1 MAARVPPE
9 LWTHIFSFLDH
20 RSLLRSVV
28 PVCREFRDIG
38 LSANLWKRLCAKMWV
53 LQDNAPRDNNYTR
66 YYFDKL
72 KWEEEWLRGSARC
85 FTHGVSDLPVT
96 GLRLLDGKLFLSSG
110 DFQVSVYFRTI
121 SQLHVP
127 ITAISTYFF
136 LQLFKKK
143 HQVYVLDAS
152 SPPDILPVLQM
163 LRGHTKKIRTIDAYF
178 LDSSSSLSHVSH
190 IVSAAADEIRLWDWE
205 EGKCKLIISDISA
218 RSVSC
223 LSLSLSLSWFTF
235 VAWSHAFSESIAY
248 HSRASTL
255 WPLRNGI
262 SLSTTLGEGK
272 RFPVHVLLFAI
283 ESPSPFFFLFIL
295 FCCEFVQSFS
305 RHRCADGTH
314 ERRLES
320 ARLWHHSHL
329 RLT

>member
-1 MAARVPPE
+1 MVGRGDSHVVALRRVARLNGGTRLFARWCGRRAMAARVPPE

-121 SQLHVP
+121 SQLHVL
-127 ITAISTYFF
+127 ITAISTYSFF
-136 LQLFKKK
+136 
-143 HQVYVLDAS
+143 
-152 SPPDILPVLQM
+152 
-163 LRGHTKKIRTIDAYF
+163 
-178 LDSSSSLSHVSH
+178 
-190 IVSAAADEIRLWDWE
+190 
-205 EGKCKLIISDISA
+205 
-218 RSVSC
+218 SC
-223 LSLSLSLSWFTF
+223 LKKN
-235 VAWSHAFSESIAY
+235 I
-248 HSRASTL
+248 
-255 WPLRNGI
+255 
-262 SLSTTLGEGK
+262 
-272 RFPVHVLLFAI
+272 RFMSSMHLPHRT
-283 ESPSPFFFLFIL
+283 FFLF
-295 FCCEFVQSFS
+295 CRC
-305 RHRCADGTH
+305 CADIPRRSVPSTPTSWTRLRRFLMFLTSYLLLLMRFVCGTG
-314 ERRLES
+314 RKANAS
-320 ARLWHHSHL
+320 
-329 RLT
+329 